1 VFYSESQHDRRAG
14 VPEYRLRQAKGC
26 FAHGNLAISDNQF
39 CRNTLTLPVN
49 IKPRLGDNMLS
60 RKKKIVLA
68 VIGGLLLVI
77 AVLVLSAG
85 TLSEKWLKGRI
96 KAYVRYHLDADI
108 EIESIDLDVS
118 EGLADV
124 NGITFTRVRPDC
136 HMNVTVPAA
145 RVKFD
150 LPSLLARRLSFE
162 QVLVHEPQIVFE
174 QTRPQE
180 RPTLDTL
187 TRLEFRILGDF
198 VLAWVQLLIRI
209 LEAFVGGPAD
219 PITIGQLTVKD
230 GTVLYSAARKG
241 AEPFTAHLSNVCYS
255 ASDVIP
261 TSARAIVRNADL
273 SADVELGE
281 AEASYVQH
289 FSSEPRTVSVN
300 NFNLGYA
307 DRYFRQKDALVVNGG
322 VLNVS
327 YLASAEVGK
336 VEAHLTDLDLAVN
349 PDAVHED
356 FVFVPVNKLI
366 DRIEQAG
373 GNMRL
378 YFEVDRRRIAAS
390 EDLKFVVMEVWK
402 GLCRQVIE
410 KYGAEALR
418 TIREEGTEFLRD
430 LFSRS
435 QAPPAP
441 NQPGPNSPPP

>member
-1 VFYSESQHDRRAG
+1 
-14 VPEYRLRQAKGC
+14 
-26 FAHGNLAISDNQF
+26 
-39 CRNTLTLPVN
+39 
-49 IKPRLGDNMLS
+49 MLS
-60 RKKKIVLA
+60 RKKKIALA

-77 AVLVLSAG
+77 VVLVLSVG
-85 TLSEKWLKGRI
+85 SLTEEWLKGRI

-118 EGLADV
+118 KGLADV
-124 NGITFTRVRPDC
+124 NGITFTRIRPDS

-145 RVKFD
+145 RVQFD
-150 LPSLLARRLSFE
+150 LPSLLARKLSFE
-162 QVLVHEPQIVFE
+162 QVTVYEPEIVFE
-174 QTRPQE
+174 QTRLPE
-180 RPTLDTL
+180 RPPADTL
-187 TRLEFRILGDF
+187 TRLEFRILRDF
-198 VLAWVQLLIRI
+198 VLAWVELLIRI
-209 LEAFVGGPAD
+209 LEAFVGRRAED
-219 PITIGQLTVKD
+219 PLAIGQLTVRD

-261 TSARAIVRNADL
+261 TSAHAIIRNADL

-281 AEASYVQH
+281 AKASYVQH
-289 FSSEPRTVSVN
+289 LSSEPQTVSVN

-322 VLNVS
+322 VLNLTYVS
-327 YLASAEVGK
+327 SAEIGK
-336 VEAHLTDLDLAVN
+336 VEAHLTDLDLAVS

-356 FVFVPVNKLI
+356 FAFIPVDKLI
-366 DRIEQAG
+366 DRTEQAG
-373 GNMRL
+373 GDMRL
-378 YFEVDRRRIAAS
+378 YFELDRRHIAAS

-410 KYGAEALR
+410 KYGARVLK
-418 TIREEGTEFLRD
+418 TIRDEGTEFLKD

-441 NQPGPNSPPP
+441 NQPAPNSSPP